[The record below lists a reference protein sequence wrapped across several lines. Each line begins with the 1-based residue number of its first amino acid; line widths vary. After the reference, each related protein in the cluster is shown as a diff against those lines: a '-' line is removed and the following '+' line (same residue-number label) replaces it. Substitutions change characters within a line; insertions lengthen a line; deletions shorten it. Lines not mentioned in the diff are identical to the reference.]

1 MDTGRISEDIHRR
14 ISGVKRKRAD
24 HLNAR
29 DRKLAY
35 AVSNREK
42 ARRIRGCTD
51 KKQYRTRAAAEGHIE
66 RNPEIKRGHYP
77 MVAYECRHCR
87 QWHVGHD
94 HRAVR

>member
-1 MDTGRISEDIHRR
+1 M
-14 ISGVKRKRAD
+14 KRKRAD

-51 KKQYRTRAAAEGHIE
+51 KVQHRTEAAAHRHIAA
-66 RNPEIKRGHYP
+66 NPELLRGHFP
-77 MVAYECRHCR
+77 LVAYECKHCR
-87 QWHVGHD
+87 RWHIGHD
-94 HRAVR
+94 HRAC